1 MSVHVVSASAG
12 TGKTYR
18 IAQEVTRALLTEE
31 ARPEGVVG
39 ITYTTKA
46 AADLESR
53 IRTDLIRVGRT
64 DLAARVRDGYL
75 GTVHAI
81 CQRLLRE
88 FAFQA
93 GHSPLL
99 EPIEESQRE
108 RLFAEGLAGA
118 LAGREERIGRIAER
132 FQLENWEKG
141 PLRAI
146 VDRARENGLDG
157 PGVRDAGERSLASL
171 LAVLPPVATG
181 DEAYRTRLADEA
193 RAADDALRQL
203 NRAGNAAAKRRD
215 AVHDLVHGLGR
226 SPGLPPW
233 TLQLKAAR
241 QEWTRE
247 EQPAVAVLQSVVA
260 SHLACASLRTDLE
273 ELTRGVF
280 GVAADALEA
289 YAQAKETAR
298 VVDFQDMLAL
308 AAGLLRERDVAAALQ
323 RKLDLVV
330 VDEFQDTSPMQ
341 LAVVSALASIAR
353 RSVWVGDRKQAI
365 FGFQGSDPVLM
376 EAAIGQALG
385 DRPPE
390 FLSESWRSRPAL
402 VAFTSELFTRV
413 LASHGFS
420 EREVRISTPASRPDP
435 AEMGGMPVLECW
447 WWEGSEPEGIADGLS
462 RLFADAPLVRDKDSG
477 AVRPLVPRDVAVL
490 ARRNDDCR
498 KIAAALAARRI
509 PATLEAAGLAH
520 TPEAIVV
527 RSALALV
534 ADPLDGIAAMNV
546 SYLAGR
552 GAADPDGW
560 LSGRLLEAVDN
571 AEARERAA
579 TAGETLPERRLP
591 FADDP
596 RVEALRT
603 LHGNS
608 TQFAPTEALDMAIAA
623 AGIMELLRT
632 WPNPAQRFANVEAL
646 RDAARSYEELC
657 RVRRS
662 AGTLAGLVD
671 HLATLADQKEADL
684 QGVPATENAVFLST
698 WHSAKGL
705 EWPVTVVGSL
715 GFAKDRSPWE
725 VWAEPAQSFDPAF
738 PLAGRWVRWWPW
750 PYGKLSA
757 GIDLVPLVATTSEVQ
772 RLRQSDARE
781 RARLLYVAFTRARD
795 RLVLAAAIKRG
806 RPQLD
811 ALQPLCDATGQAAVV
826 FPFGAPDGTETVR
839 VGDLELA
846 CRVRAVSGMEVEQA
860 AVEGTP
866 RPWYDDAPRVER
878 AAEIATPSSEAI
890 GQAEPGCVGRVWGL
904 AGRMVLNGA
913 TDMAS
918 LGDAVHAFLA
928 ADSTTGDREG
938 MATRLL
944 SAYGVAGAVAP
955 ASLVQ
960 ASDAL
965 RSFLEA
971 SYPRAA
977 WRREW
982 PLLARFIDGGQSR
995 ILQGQVDLFL
1005 EWPEGFVLVDH
1016 KSFPGSEHERDA
1028 RIIAHAAQLGAYA
1041 FFLERALHKPL
1052 RAALVHLPIRGEI
1065 VEVDVAAVV
1074 HEWGKRTA
1082 G

>member
-18 IAQEVTRALLTEE
+18 IAQEVTRALLSEE

-64 DLAARVRDGYL
+64 DLAARLRDGYL

-88 FAFQA
+88 FAFEA

-108 RLFAEGLAGA
+108 KLFAEGLAGV
-118 LAGREERIGRIAER
+118 LAGREERIGQIAER
-132 FQLENWEKG
+132 FQLEDWEKG

-157 PGVRDAGERSLASL
+157 PAIRSAGERSLASL
-171 LAVLPPVATG
+171 LAVLPPVTMSG
-181 DEAYRTRLADEA
+181 EAYRTRLANES
-193 RAADDALRQL
+193 RGVDDALRRL
-203 NRAGNAAAKRRD
+203 NRAGNAAAERRD
-215 AVHDLVHGLGR
+215 AVHDLVWGLSR
-226 SPGLPPW
+226 FPGLPPW
-233 TLQLKAAR
+233 AVQLKVSR
-241 QEWTRE
+241 QKWTRE
-247 EQPAVAVLQSVVA
+247 EQPAVAALQAVVA
-260 SHLACASLRTDLE
+260 SHLACASFRTDLE

-308 AAGLLRERDVAAALQ
+308 TAALLREPGVAAALQ
-323 RKLDLVV
+323 RKLELVV

-341 LAVVSALASIAR
+341 LAVVSALANIAQR
-353 RSVWVGDRKQAI
+353 NVWVGDRKQAI

-385 DRPPE
+385 DQSPE

-402 VAFTSELFTRV
+402 VEFTSEVFTRV
-413 LASHGFS
+413 FAPHGFS

-435 AEMGGMPVLECW
+435 AEMHGVPVLECW
-447 WWEGSEPEGIADGLS
+447 WWEGGEPEGLADGLS
-462 RLFADAPLVRDKDSG
+462 RLLTEAPLIRDKDSD
-477 AVRPLVPRDVAVL
+477 AVRPLAPRDVAVL

-509 PATLEAAGLAH
+509 PARLEAAGLAH
-520 TPEAIVV
+520 TPEAILL
-527 RSALALV
+527 RSSLALV
-534 ADPLDGIAAMNV
+534 ADPMDGVAAMNV

-560 LSGRLLEAVDN
+560 LSAHLLEVAAN
-571 AEARERAA
+571 REARERAA
-579 TAGETLPERRLP
+579 TAGDVPPERVVP
-591 FADDP
+591 FGDDS
-596 RVEALRT
+596 RVATLRAL
-603 LHGNS
+603 HAHS
-608 TQFAPTEALDMAIAA
+608 MECAPTEALDMAIAA
-623 AGIMELLRT
+623 GGFMELLRT

-657 RVRRS
+657 RVSRS
-662 AGTLAGLVD
+662 AGTLVGLVD
-671 HLATLADQKEADL
+671 HLATLADQEEADL

-725 VWAEPAQSFDPAF
+725 VWVEPAAAFDAAL
-738 PLAGRWVRWWPW
+738 PLSGRWVRWWPW

-757 GIDLVPLVATTSEVQ
+757 GIDLVPLVETTSEVQ

-795 RLVLAAAIKRG
+795 RLVLAAAIKKKS
-806 RPQLD
+806 PQLD

-826 FPFGAPDGTETVR
+826 FPFGAIEGMEMVR
-839 VGDLELA
+839 VGNLEVA
-846 CRVRAVSGMEVEQA
+846 CLVRAVSGMEVEQA

-866 RPWYDDAPRVER
+866 RAWYDGAPRVER
-878 AAEIATPSSEAI
+878 AAEVATPSSESI
-890 GQAEPGCVGRVWGL
+890 GEAAPGCVGRVWGL
-904 AGRMVLNGA
+904 AGRMVLSGA
-913 TDMAS
+913 MDMAS
-918 LGDAVHAFLA
+918 LGDAMHAFFA
-928 ADSTTGDREG
+928 ADGTTGDREG

-944 SAYGVAGAVAP
+944 GAYGVAGAVAP
-955 ASLVQ
+955 TSLVQ

-965 RSFLEA
+965 RSFLNGR
-971 SYPRAA
+971 YPGAA

-982 PLLARFIDGGQSR
+982 PLLARFSDGGQPR
-995 ILQGQVDLFL
+995 LLQGQVDLFL
-1005 EWPEGFVLVDH
+1005 ELPDGFVLVDH
-1016 KSFPGSEHERDA
+1016 KSFPGSERERDA
-1028 RIIAHAAQLGAYA
+1028 RIVRHAVQLGTYA
-1041 FFLERALHKPL
+1041 FFLERALRRPL
-1052 RAALVHLPIRGEI
+1052 RAAFVHLPIRGEI
-1065 VEVDVAAVV
+1065 VEVDVTPVV
-1074 HEWGKRTA
+1074 GEWGSRNTR
-1082 G
+1082 